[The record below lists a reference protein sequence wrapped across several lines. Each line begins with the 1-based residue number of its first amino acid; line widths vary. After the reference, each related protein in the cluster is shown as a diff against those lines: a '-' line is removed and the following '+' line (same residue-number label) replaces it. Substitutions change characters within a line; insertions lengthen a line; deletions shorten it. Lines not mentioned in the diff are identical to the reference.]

1 MLAIDLLS
9 GIALLP
15 VLVFGAPFNYIRQ
28 TNDGEATSSNFT
40 RLIVFGDSYSDDGN
54 GSWIVSNE
62 TWPADPAY
70 YGHHF
75 S

>member
-1 MLAIDLLS
+1 MLTTRFILS
-9 GIALLP
+9 LVVLTQPILCLP
-15 VLVFGAPFNYIRQ
+15 YISPRQ
-28 TNDGEATSSNFT
+28 ASNNFT

-54 GSWIVSNE
+54 GAWIVSNE
-62 TWPADPAY
+62 TWPSDPAY

>member
-1 MLAIDLLS
+1 MLIASSIFYLAVLCQSAISLPHVTPRQSS
-9 GIALLP
+9 G
-15 VLVFGAPFNYIRQ
+15 NY
-28 TNDGEATSSNFT
+28 T

-54 GSWIVSNE
+54 GAWIVSNK
-62 TWPADPAY
+62 TWPSDPAY